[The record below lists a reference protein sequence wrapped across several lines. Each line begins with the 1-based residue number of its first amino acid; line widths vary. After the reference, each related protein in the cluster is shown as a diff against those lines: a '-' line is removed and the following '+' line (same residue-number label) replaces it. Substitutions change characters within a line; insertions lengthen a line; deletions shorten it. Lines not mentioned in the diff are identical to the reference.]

1 MAERWRLNLHHD
13 APGVKSG
20 SAVGGSNIV
29 EEGMRRRVARTLG
42 GSLLLVILGLMLVAC
57 GSSQSGNTPAGG
69 GESSPARATPRAP
82 APRSKA
88 VPSGDP
94 YDFEAPFSIGTFVRQ
109 TMHGNVTSTQL
120 GGLQATYAQG
130 SDNAVLTVYYF
141 TLPDQAVQTV
151 QFALG
156 QTSIARAV
164 GTPYY
169 SSDVAFGV
177 AQDRRGGY
185 LAAWS
190 HGGWCFLAQTTGSL
204 DALNAFLDAFP
215 Y

>member
-1 MAERWRLNLHHD
+1 MQRRVVRRL
-13 APGVKSG
+13 
-20 SAVGGSNIV
+20 VGGV
-29 EEGMRRRVARTLG
+29 
-42 GSLLLVILGLMLVAC
+42 LLAILWLGLVGC
-57 GSSQSGNTPAGG
+57 GGKSSKNPVGG
-69 GESSPARATPRAP
+69 GQPSPGQATLRAP
-82 APRSKA
+82 APRDKA
-88 VPSGDP
+88 VPSGAP
-94 YDFEAPFSIGTFVRQ
+94 YDFEAPFSVGTFVRQ
-109 TMHGNVTSTQL
+109 TMHGNVTSVQL

-141 TLPDQAVQTV
+141 SLPDQAVQTV

-156 QTSIARAV
+156 QASMARAV

-169 SSDVAFGV
+169 SPDVAFGV

-204 DALNAFLDAFP
+204 DVLNAFLDAFP

>member
-1 MAERWRLNLHHD
+1 M
-13 APGVKSG
+13 K
-20 SAVGGSNIV
+20 
-29 EEGMRRRVARTLG
+29 RRVVR
-42 GSLLLVILGLMLVAC
+42 SLVVGALLAILGLGLVGC
-57 GSSQSGNTPAGG
+57 GGSKSSSPPAGG
-69 GESSPARATPRAP
+69 GSPPGQGTPRAP

-88 VPSGDP
+88 APPGDP
-94 YDFEAPFSIGTFVRQ
+94 YDFEAPFSVGTFVRKS
-109 TMHGNVTSTQL
+109 MHGNVTATQL

-130 SDNAVLTVYYF
+130 NDSAVLTVYHF

-156 QTSIARAV
+156 QASIARPV

-169 SSDVAFGV
+169 SPGVAFGV
-177 AQDRRGGY
+177 AQDRRSGY

-190 HGGWCFLAQTTGSL
+190 HDNWCYLVQTTGSL
-204 DALNAFLDAFP
+204 DVLNAFLDSFP